1 MKVARRKALSA
12 QGPLPGQGGTGG
24 VVRMLLSE
32 IGLPWG
38 NPLPTTFKE
47 NVMLLDTYEQEQQFY
62 NVNFKE
68 ATSQAGVVA
77 YRGDLVL
84 VDGEVADAQGRRKPP
99 LVTMKAA
106 VVLAEG
112 DTLKLVAGSLDEMAD
127 MDAFLGKYQA
137 AFTTDTQVLLYIVN
151 IAKPMV
157 TEVQGTRIV
166 LIPMTDGLVWN
177 ELADEMKLEKSDFKG
192 QSSGDKVI
200 TVYDAFKD
208 YKPKYEMVPLA
219 EAMTRTIDAKRE
231 ARGPV

>member
-1 MKVARRKALSA
+1 
-12 QGPLPGQGGTGG
+12 
-24 VVRMLLSE
+24 
-32 IGLPWG
+32 
-38 NPLPTTFKE
+38 
-47 NVMLLDTYEQEQQFY
+47 MLLDTYEQQQQLY

-68 ATSQAGVVA
+68 ATSRPGMVA

-127 MDAFLGKYQA
+127 IEAFLAKYQP
-137 AFTTDTQVLLYIVN
+137 AFTADTRVLLYVVN

-157 TEVQGTRIV
+157 AVSEGIRLV

-177 ELADEMKLEKSDFKG
+177 ELVDEMKLEKGDFKG
-192 QSSGDKVI
+192 QSSGDKVV
-200 TVYDAFKD
+200 TVYEAFKD
-208 YKPKYEMVPLA
+208 YQPKYEVVPLA
-219 EAMTRTIDAKRE
+219 EAMTRTIAAKRE

>member
-1 MKVARRKALSA
+1 
-12 QGPLPGQGGTGG
+12 
-24 VVRMLLSE
+24 
-32 IGLPWG
+32 
-38 NPLPTTFKE
+38 
-47 NVMLLDTYEQEQQFY
+47 MLLDTYEQQQQLY

-68 ATSQAGVVA
+68 AHKQGRRRRLSGATWCWWTA
-77 YRGDLVL
+77 RWP
-84 VDGEVADAQGRRKPP
+84 DAQGRRKPP

-127 MDAFLGKYQA
+127 IDAFLAKYQP
-137 AFTTDTQVLLYIVN
+137 AFTADTQVLLYVVN
-151 IAKPMV
+151 IAKPMIAE
-157 TEVQGTRIV
+157 TAGARLV

-200 TVYDAFKD
+200 TVYEAFKD
-208 YKPKYEMVPLA
+208 YKPKYEVVPLA

-231 ARGPV
+231 GARAGLTRAAFLSCFRQ

>member
-1 MKVARRKALSA
+1 
-12 QGPLPGQGGTGG
+12 
-24 VVRMLLSE
+24 MLLSE
-32 IGLPWG
+32 MGSAPG
-38 NPLPTTFKE
+38 NPLPTTLKE
-47 NVMLLDTYEQEQQFY
+47 IVMLLDTYEQQQQLY

-68 ATSQAGVVA
+68 ATSKAGVVA

-106 VVLAEG
+106 VVLADG

-127 MDAFLGKYQA
+127 ISAFLAKYQP
-137 AFTTDTQVLLYIVN
+137 AFTADTRVLLYVVN
-151 IAKPMV
+151 IANPMIAE
-157 TEVQGTRIV
+157 TGGARLV

-192 QSSGDKVI
+192 QSSGDKVM
-200 TVYDAFKD
+200 TVYEAFKD
-208 YKPKYEMVPLA
+208 YKPKYEVVPLA
-219 EAMTRTIDAKRE
+219 EAMTRTIAAKRE

>member
-1 MKVARRKALSA
+1 
-12 QGPLPGQGGTGG
+12 
-24 VVRMLLSE
+24 MLLSE
-32 IGLPWG
+32 MGSAPG
-38 NPLPTTFKE
+38 NPLPTTLKE
-47 NVMLLDTYEQEQQFY
+47 IVMLLDTYEQQQQLY

-68 ATSQAGVVA
+68 ATSKAGVVA

-127 MDAFLGKYQA
+127 IDAFLAKYQP
-137 AFTTDTQVLLYIVN
+137 AFTADTQVLLYVVN
-151 IAKPMV
+151 IAKPMIAE
-157 TEVQGTRIV
+157 TAGARLV

-200 TVYDAFKD
+200 TVYEAFKD
-208 YKPKYEMVPLA
+208 YKPKYEVVPLA

>member
-1 MKVARRKALSA
+1 
-12 QGPLPGQGGTGG
+12 
-24 VVRMLLSE
+24 MLLSE
-32 IGLPWG
+32 MGSAPG
-38 NPLPTTFKE
+38 NPLPTTLKE
-47 NVMLLDTYEQEQQFY
+47 IVMLLDTYEQQQQLY

-68 ATSQAGVVA
+68 ATSKAGVVA

-127 MDAFLGKYQA
+127 IEAFLAKYQP
-137 AFTTDTQVLLYIVN
+137 AFTADTQVLLYVVN
-151 IAKPMV
+151 IAKPMIAE
-157 TEVQGTRIV
+157 TAGARLV

-200 TVYDAFKD
+200 TVYEAFKD
-208 YKPKYEMVPLA
+208 YKPKYEVVPLA